1 VFNLVYETN
10 VASCRIWDALG
21 FKKIGRVKGCGHLK
35 SYDYPVDALIYGREL
50 GLSNFDELASE
61 ERFDKIKYYLKHQKY
76 PEGADRAE
84 KSRLRSAAT
93 SYRLVIESRDDGSE
107 PEEKL
112 FLKDKEVIS
121 DPKKQYDIAREVHLI
136 NHGGINKTTAGIT
149 EKYHWM
155 RIKDTAT
162 LVIKNCPQCLD
173 PVKNNTSI
181 VTPNPSLINSATL
194 GEPSNSYQNAVPPSF
209 LTVPSSFIDGG
220 IDFELSMTDNS
231 PQLEVP
237 IDPSLIDLN
246 NHEDFR

>member
-1 VFNLVYETN
+1 

-21 FKKIGRVKGCGHLK
+21 FKKIGRVKGCGHLR

-50 GLSNFDELASE
+50 GSSNYDEFASE

-76 PEGADRAE
+76 PDGADRLE

-93 SYRLVIESRDDGSE
+93 SYRLVIESHDDRSE

-121 DPKKQYDIAREVHLI
+121 DPKKQYEIAREVHLAS
-136 NHGGINKTTAGIT
+136 HGGINKTTAGIA

-173 PVKNNTSI
+173 PVKSNTSTI
-181 VTPNPSLINSATL
+181 AQTSTMIDAAASAQAA
-194 GEPSNSYQNAVPPSF
+194 NSYHY
-209 LTVPSSFIDGG
+209 LTSQTLPEVQPGFVDGG
-220 IDFELSMTDNS
+220 THFQMSKTNNS
-231 PQLEVP
+231 PQFGVP
-237 IDPSLIDLN
+237 IDPGLMDLN
-246 NHEDFR
+246 NHGDSTQQ